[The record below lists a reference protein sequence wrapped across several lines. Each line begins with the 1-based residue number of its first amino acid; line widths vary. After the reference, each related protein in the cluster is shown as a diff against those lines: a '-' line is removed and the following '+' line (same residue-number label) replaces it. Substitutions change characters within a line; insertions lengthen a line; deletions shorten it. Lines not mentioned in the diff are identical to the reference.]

1 MGIPRFASYLHPYS
15 SYTTLGYKNSPCDD
29 NNGDIVHSPKFI
41 VDGPALAYHIYY
53 RLVHRSH
60 ATGAFDALPSYHQIG
75 QATIAFLSELEAHH
89 VQISHVY
96 FDGHLP
102 LHKRPVRLGRLQSCL
117 KDLIKIQ
124 TKHPKGLALSNSHY
138 VSSSPLTSSQ
148 LFDSSHSLHS
158 SLHGL
163 PAPPF
168 LVPAVLDE
176 LSQTKYASITEVVPG
191 EADTFCAKATKDEGG
206 MILTSDSDML
216 VYDIG
221 DKNAVVFFTGLEI
234 REDPNTT
241 RVSSVLKANVYP
253 TAQIA
258 KRLEVPSLLLLAY
271 HCKSDPT
278 LSLSQARRRML
289 QPVQDASLWQRFKEA
304 YAIKDLDGISSA
316 QSLGIEQR
324 SFLDPRLSELILQLS
339 AAPGNG
345 AINIYLPFL
354 VDDPSRASAWYV
366 SSFIRQIIY
375 DLVAARAAT
384 IQAALPLPT
393 IVEFS
398 RRGLGT
404 VPSVVSPLPS
414 SHPIA
419 EQKYICDIHTLSF
432 RLRDAKARFRTISTM
447 FQYRIFALRESYR
460 WYIINSKNP
469 PSRKSIAPTMTGH
482 LGSLVQWED
491 IHLDAQICSVLYAL
505 RMVKQ
510 FLGYITVEKSGRE
523 GIVELQDTLEDLPP
537 LSGLLP
543 SFVEMKELAEKEKI
557 EISQIV
563 SYIMLFEEA
572 EDHSEAG
579 SNTEAIEKG

>member
-1 MGIPRFASYLHPYS
+1 MFAIHNQILHFDS
-15 SYTTLGYKNSPCDD
+15 S
-29 NNGDIVHSPKFI
+29 
-41 VDGPALAYHIYY
+41 HI
-53 RLVHRSH
+53 
-60 ATGAFDALPSYHQIG
+60 
-75 QATIAFLSELEAHH
+75 
-89 VQISHVY
+89 Y

-102 LHKRPVRLGRLQSCL
+102 LLKRPVRLGRLQSCL
-117 KDLIKIQ
+117 RDLIKIQ

-148 LFDSSHSLHS
+148 LFDSSHSLPS

-234 REDPNTT
+234 YEDPDTT

-271 HCKSDPT
+271 HCQSDPT
-278 LSLSQARRRML
+278 LSLSQARRML
-289 QPVQDASLWQRFKEA
+289 QPVQDASLWQCFKEA

-316 QSLGIEQR
+316 QSIGIGQR

-354 VDDPSRASAWYV
+354 IDDPSRASAWYV

-375 DLVAARAAT
+375 DLIAARAAT
-384 IQAALPLPT
+384 IQASLPLPT

-398 RRGLGT
+398 RRGLRT
-404 VPSVVSPLPS
+404 VPSIVSPLPS
-414 SHPIA
+414 SDPIA

-482 LGSLVQWED
+482 VGSLVQWED
-491 IHLDAQICSVLYAL
+491 IHLDAQVCSVLYAL

-510 FLGYITVEKSGRE
+510 CLGYITVEKLGRE
-523 GIVELQDTLEDLPP
+523 GILELQDTLEDLPP
-537 LSGLLP
+537 LSWLLP
-543 SFVEMKELAEKEKI
+543 SSVELRKFADEEKI
-557 EISQIV
+557 EVPQIV
-563 SYIMLFEEA
+563 SYVMLFEEA
-572 EDHSEAG
+572 EDHSED
-579 SNTEAIEKG
+579 SSDIEAIGKAAC

>member
-1 MGIPRFASYLHPYS
+1 M
-15 SYTTLGYKNSPCDD
+15 
-29 NNGDIVHSPKFI
+29 
-41 VDGPALAYHIYY
+41 
-53 RLVHRSH
+53 
-60 ATGAFDALPSYHQIG
+60 
-75 QATIAFLSELEAHH
+75 
-89 VQISHVY
+89 
-96 FDGHLP
+96 
-102 LHKRPVRLGRLQSCL
+102 
-117 KDLIKIQ
+117 
-124 TKHPKGLALSNSHY
+124 
-138 VSSSPLTSSQ
+138 TSSQ
-148 LFDSSHSLHS
+148 LFDSSHSLPS

-191 EADTFCAKATKDEGG
+191 EADTFCAKAAKDEGG

-221 DKNAVVFFTGLEI
+221 DKNAVVFFAGLEI
-234 REDPNTT
+234 YEDPDTT

-258 KRLEVPSLLLLAY
+258 KRLEVPSLLLMAY

-278 LSLSQARRRML
+278 LSLSQARRRTH

-304 YAIKDLDGISSA
+304 YSIKDLDQISSA
-316 QSLGIEQR
+316 RSLGIEQR

-354 VDDPSRASAWYV
+354 IDDPSRASAWYV

-384 IQAALPLPT
+384 IQASLPLPT

-398 RRGLGT
+398 RRGLRT
-404 VPSVVSPLPS
+404 VPSIVSPLPS
-414 SHPIA
+414 SDPIA

-432 RLRDAKARFRTISTM
+432 RLRDVKARFRTISTM

-510 FLGYITVEKSGRE
+510 CLGYITVEKSGRE
-523 GIVELQDTLEDLPP
+523 GIIELQDTLEDLPP

-543 SFVEMKELAEKEKI
+543 SFVEMKGLAEKEKI
-557 EISQIV
+557 EVSQIV
-563 SYIMLFEEA
+563 SYIMLFEES
-572 EDHSEAG
+572 EDHSQAS

>member
-1 MGIPRFASYLHPYS
+1 MFAIHNQILHFDS
-15 SYTTLGYKNSPCDD
+15 S
-29 NNGDIVHSPKFI
+29 
-41 VDGPALAYHIYY
+41 HI
-53 RLVHRSH
+53 
-60 ATGAFDALPSYHQIG
+60 
-75 QATIAFLSELEAHH
+75 
-89 VQISHVY
+89 Y

-124 TKHPKGLALSNSHY
+124 TKHPKGLALSISHY
-138 VSSSPLTSSQ
+138 VSSLPLTSSQ
-148 LFDSSHSLHS
+148 LFDSSPSLPS

-176 LSQTKYASITEVVPG
+176 LSQTKYASITEIVPG
-191 EADTFCAKATKDEGG
+191 EADTFCAKAAKDEGG

-234 REDPNTT
+234 YDNPDST

-258 KRLEVPSLLLLAY
+258 KRLEVSSLLLLAY

-278 LSLSQARRRML
+278 LSLSQARRRMH
-289 QPVQDASLWQRFKEA
+289 QPLQDASLWQRFKDA
-304 YAIKDLDGISSA
+304 YSIEDLDQISSA
-316 QSLGIEQR
+316 QSLEIGQR

-339 AAPGNG
+339 GAPGNE

-354 VDDPSRASAWYV
+354 IDDPFRASAWYV

-375 DLVAARAAT
+375 DSIAARAAT
-384 IQAALPLPT
+384 LQASLPLPT

-398 RRGLGT
+398 RRGLRT
-404 VPSVVSPLPS
+404 VPSIVSSLPS
-414 SHPIA
+414 TDSIA
-419 EQKYICDIHTLSF
+419 EQEYVCNIHTLSF
-432 RLRDAKARFRTISTM
+432 RLRDAKARFQTISLM

-469 PSRKSIAPTMTGH
+469 PFRKTIARTITGH
-482 LGSLVQWED
+482 VGSLVRWED
-491 IHLDAQICSVLYAL
+491 IHLEAQICSVLYAL

-510 FLGYITVEKSGRE
+510 YLGYITVDKSGGE
-523 GIVELQDTLEDLPP
+523 GIIDLQDTLEDLPP
-537 LSGLLP
+537 LSWLLP
-543 SFVEMKELAEKEKI
+543 SFAEIKEFAEKEKI
-557 EISQIV
+557 EVSQIV

-572 EDHSEAG
+572 EDHSEDSG
-579 SNTEAIEKG
+579 NTETFEKAAC